1 MATAGW
7 RSGRGAPQDAA
18 HQPPALPLLSEPL
31 FRQTLVR
38 ERRRAERSDR
48 AVGLLLV
55 HLEPRDRR
63 SADAW
68 RELVA
73 AIATATRDTDVVGW
87 FKKQQTLGIILPAD
101 ARQHH
106 TRNTDLFRTLEA
118 QAARGFSIQLCVL
131 HAASETP
138 THGRHES
145 DPLLAPTLHAMQSR
159 RYDAVKRLLDVTL
172 TGMLLILLAPLFAV
186 VAALVRLTSPGPVLF
201 KQQRVGLMMQTF
213 VMLKFRTMEVNA
225 APAIHQEFVSAF
237 ITGRR
242 SGDQSD
248 SNRVFKIVK
257 DPRITSIGH
266 FLRRTSLDELPQLW
280 NVLRGDM
287 SLVGPRPPLP
297 YEVAHYK
304 TWHFRRI
311 AEAKPGVTG
320 LWQVKGRSRT
330 TFDEM
335 VRLDLKYVKH
345 RSLWMDL
352 QILLATPRAVVSGK
366 GAR

>member
-1 MATAGW
+1 VVAAGW
-7 RSGRGAPQDAA
+7 PGRGTPQDPA
-18 HQPPALPLLSEPL
+18 HELRALPLLSEPL

-55 HLEPRDRR
+55 HLEPRERR
-63 SADAW
+63 SAEAW
-68 RELVA
+68 GALVTT
-73 AIATATRDTDVVGW
+73 ISSATRDTDVVGW
-87 FKKQQTLGIILPAD
+87 FKKQQTLGIILPAE

-106 TRNTDLFRTLEA
+106 TRNTELFRTLEA
-118 QAARGFSIQLCVL
+118 QAARGFSIQLRVL
-131 HAASETP
+131 HGASETP
-138 THGRHES
+138 ADRQHES
-145 DPLLAPTLHAMQSR
+145 DPLLAPTLCDLRPR
-159 RYDAVKRLLDVTL
+159 RYDAVKRLLDATL
-172 TGMLLILLAPLFAV
+172 SVMLLILLAPLL
-186 VAALVRLTSPGPVLF
+186 ALVGALVKLTSPGPVLF
-201 KQQRVGLMMQTF
+201 KQQRVGLMMQPF

-237 ITGRR
+237 IKGRR
-242 SGDQSD
+242 DGDESD

-257 DPRITSIGH
+257 DPRITPIGH
-266 FLRRTSLDELPQLW
+266 FLRRTSLDELPQFW

-287 SLVGPRPPLP
+287 SLGGPRPPLP
-297 YEVAHYK
+297 YEVAHYQ
-304 TWHFRRI
+304 TWHLRRI

-335 VRLDLKYVKH
+335 VRLDLQYVKN

-352 QILLATPRAVVSGK
+352 RILFATPRAVVSGK
-366 GAR
+366 GAW

>member
-1 MATAGW
+1 V
-7 RSGRGAPQDAA
+7 
-18 HQPPALPLLSEPL
+18 PLLSEAL
-31 FRQTLVR
+31 FRQTLLR

-55 HLEPRDRR
+55 HLHPRDRR
-63 SADAW
+63 TAEAW

-106 TRNTDLFRTLEA
+106 SRNTDLFRTLEA
-118 QAARGFSIQLCVL
+118 QAARGFTIQLCVL
-131 HAASETP
+131 HAASEKSNP
-138 THGRHES
+138 EGHGS
-145 DPLLAPTLHAMQSR
+145 DPLLAPTLGEIRPR
-159 RYDAVKRLLDVTL
+159 RYDIVKRLLDLTL
-172 TGMLLILLAPLFAV
+172 SMMLLIVLAPLLVV
-186 VAALVRLTSPGPVLF
+186 VAALVKLTSTGPVLF
-201 KQQRVGLMMQTF
+201 KQQRVGLMMRPF

-237 ITGRR
+237 INGRR
-242 SGDQSD
+242 SDDQPD

-266 FLRRTSLDELPQLW
+266 FLRRTSLDELPQFW

-287 SLVGPRPPLP
+287 SLVGPRPPLA

-304 TWHFRRI
+304 TWHLRRI

-335 VRLDLKYVKH
+335 VRLDLHYVKH

-352 QILLATPRAVVSGK
+352 KILFATPRAVVSGK
-366 GAR
+366 GAC